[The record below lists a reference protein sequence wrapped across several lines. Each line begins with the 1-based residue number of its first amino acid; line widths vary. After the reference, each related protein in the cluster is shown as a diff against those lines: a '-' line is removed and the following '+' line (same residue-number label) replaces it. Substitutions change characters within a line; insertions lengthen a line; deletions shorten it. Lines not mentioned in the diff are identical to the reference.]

1 MEPTADYNHSGDPS
15 GCPSSG
21 MTPSAFL
28 TALWGDQPPGMINIW
43 RLPDRTS
50 SWHRELGGIDSLLK
64 EHANGEL
71 YTGVSLSDP
80 QKGRFT
86 TKNRIEEAA
95 AGAIAGVWA
104 DIDVFHPVHTKAGR
118 LPANR
123 EEAREVMAQLPY
135 EPTLIV
141 DSGHGLQYWWLL
153 EKPWV
158 FKDEGEWAEARRM
171 VQWWHQMTLK
181 LFEPKGWTADSVY
194 DLSRILRIPGTF
206 NNKVKDDPKE
216 VVAIKTGGPRYTTQD
231 FTKLVPEDFEATA
244 PVPEQRRGK
253 RNTSEQQQG
262 STTTS
267 GLVLN
272 PDAEPKPVRLNA
284 LLKADIKAMLTWKHQ
299 RPDLRDQ
306 SPSGYNMS
314 LADIAVRAGWP
325 DQEVVNLLICWRR
338 IHGCDL
344 KLRERYYELTLA
356 RAKEPIQ
363 TEREQRKLEETLADP
378 PEGEGEIGNGV
389 TDRPDD
395 SGIDQTYDYRKANGD
410 LLFQVVR
417 YGPTPG
423 GEPRFLQRRPGRVSS
438 DPDTTWIWDTK
449 GVRTIPYR
457 LPELVAATSDVC
469 VWIVEGEKDADRLHG
484 HGLLAT
490 TNAGGPGKWYKG
502 CTKAVMGRPVA
513 IIPDND
519 IPGADHAFKV
529 ASALTGVAQSVRVLN
544 LPGVGDGGD
553 VSEWLDQ
560 GHTVDELRDLLAQ
573 TTTFEPP
580 SPKDRSTEDGSGWA
594 NKSTLRPATL
604 RITADMLGRGFFVNI
619 DDDEFHYFD
628 REQRQLV
635 FIDDDEPEFML
646 LLAERYQ
653 INRKDNIFGYLHQ
666 HLRVEAHARGIQ
678 ARARQFSYYDRDAN
692 VVFLDMGAGRVLKI
706 SADTIEIGDNGEDSV
721 LFMPLSDHSPWQ
733 YRSPTTPGILHD
745 TVVANVNFTE
755 EDSVF
760 TIRQQR
766 LLLLLWMVS
775 MAFESMM
782 PTKILAVAVGPG
794 GSGKTSLF
802 RTCGQILIGA
812 PFQVDSLQQL
822 DKGEDDFWTNLG
834 HTFFCC
840 YDNVDQ
846 TIRWLPDAL
855 AQAATGVR
863 RSKRQLHTSS
873 KLHRREISCILAL
886 TARTPTGSLRRDDVA
901 DRSLLFHLD
910 DLPAKRPEFDIQNE
924 VARLRDDLMS
934 DYATMVQK
942 TLRVPLESVQVA
954 DPGVRMADF
963 ALVVTRIGAGLG
975 PDVRALT
982 DEAILRFQQAQQQF
996 ATEED
1001 TLTTLLEIWLT
1012 ESTPSRYGEFV
1023 PTRDLL
1029 RDLRAIAKAEDIK
1042 FVVTNATSLGRQ
1054 MKNRKAALSRRFE
1067 VTQDRNGKEKGWIF
1081 RIRKDPAAE
1090 AQS

>member
-1 MEPTADYNHSGDPS
+1 MSPRAGPS
-15 GCPSSG
+15 
-21 MTPSAFL
+21 
-28 TALWGDQPPGMINIW
+28 
-43 RLPDRTS
+43 
-50 SWHRELGGIDSLLK
+50 
-64 EHANGEL
+64 
-71 YTGVSLSDP
+71 
-80 QKGRFT
+80 
-86 TKNRIEEAA
+86 
-95 AGAIAGVWA
+95 
-104 DIDVFHPVHTKAGR
+104 
-118 LPANR
+118 
-123 EEAREVMAQLPY
+123 
-135 EPTLIV
+135 
-141 DSGHGLQYWWLL
+141 
-153 EKPWV
+153 
-158 FKDEGEWAEARRM
+158 
-171 VQWWHQMTLK
+171 
-181 LFEPKGWTADSVY
+181 DSVY

-206 NNKVKDDPKE
+206 NNKVPDDPKE
-216 VVAIKTGGPRYTTQD
+216 VVAIKTGGPRYAVED
-231 FTKLVPEDFEATA
+231 FRKLVPEEFVATA
-244 PVPEQRRGK
+244 PAPEQRRG
-253 RNTSEQQQG
+253 RRGRASYEASATS
-262 STTTS
+262 S
-267 GLVLN
+267 GLILD
-272 PDAEPKPVRLNA
+272 PKAEPNMVRLHA
-284 LLKADIKAMLTWKHQ
+284 LIKADRKFQKSWDRN
-299 RPDLRDQ
+299 RPDLKDQ
-306 SPSGYNMS
+306 SPSSYNMS
-314 LADIAVRAGWP
+314 LADIAVRADWP
-325 DQEVVNLLICWRR
+325 DQEVVNLMICWRR
-338 IHGCDL
+338 LHGEDL

-363 TEREQRKLEETLADP
+363 KEREQRKLEETLADP
-378 PEGEGEIGNGV
+378 PEGEGEIGNGA

-438 DPDTTWIWDTK
+438 DPDTAWIWDTK

-573 TTTFEPP
+573 TPIFEPP
-580 SPKDRSTEDGSGWA
+580 APKDQSTGSGSGWA
-594 NKSTLRPATL
+594 NKSTFRPPTL
-604 RITADMLGRGFFVNI
+604 RITADMLGRGFFVNSGGRG
-619 DDDEFHYFD
+619 DEFYYFD

-635 FIDDDEPEFML
+635 FIDDDEPDFML

-653 INRKDNIFGYLHQ
+653 INRKDNIFGYLHH
-666 HLRVEAHARGIQ
+666 HLRVEAHARGTK
-678 ARARQFSYYDRDAN
+678 ARVRRFSYYDRDAN
-692 VVFLDMGAGRVLKI
+692 VVFLDMGAGSVLKI
-706 SADTIEIGDNGEDSV
+706 SADTIEVGNNGEDSV

-733 YRSPTTPGILHD
+733 YRSPTTPNILHD
-745 TVVANVNFTE
+745 TVVAKVNFVE

-766 LLLLLWMVS
+766 LLLLLWLVS
-775 MAFESMM
+775 LAFESMM
-782 PTKILAVAVGPG
+782 PTKVLAVAVGPG
-794 GSGKTSLF
+794 GSGKTTLF
-802 RTCGQILIGA
+802 RTCGQMLIGA
-812 PFQVDSLQQL
+812 SFQVDSLQQL

-873 KLHRREISCILAL
+873 KLHRREISCMLAL

-975 PDVRALT
+975 PDIQDLT
-982 DEAILRFQQAQQQF
+982 DEAILRFRQAQQRF

-1012 ESTPSRYGEFV
+1012 ESKPSPDGEFV
-1023 PTRDLL
+1023 PTRELL
-1029 RDLRAIAKAEDIK
+1029 YQLRAIAKAQDIK
-1042 FVVTNATSLGRQ
+1042 FAVMNATSLGRQ
-1054 MKNRKAALSRRFE
+1054 LRNKKDALAERFE
-1067 VTQDRNGKEKGWIF
+1067 VTQDRNGQEKGWIF
-1081 RIRKDPAAE
+1081 RTRNDPAAE
-1090 AQS
+1090 DQG

>member
-1 MEPTADYNHSGDPS
+1 MRSRGA
-15 GCPSSG
+15 
-21 MTPSAFL
+21 
-28 TALWGDQPPGMINIW
+28 PGI
-43 RLPDRTS
+43 RYDR
-50 SWHRELGGIDSLLK
+50 E
-64 EHANGEL
+64 
-71 YTGVSLSDP
+71 
-80 QKGRFT
+80 QFT
-86 TKNRIEEAA
+86 
-95 AGAIAGVWA
+95 
-104 DIDVFHPVHTKAGR
+104 
-118 LPANR
+118 
-123 EEAREVMAQLPY
+123 Q
-135 EPTLIV
+135 
-141 DSGHGLQYWWLL
+141 
-153 EKPWV
+153 
-158 FKDEGEWAEARRM
+158 
-171 VQWWHQMTLK
+171 
-181 LFEPKGWTADSVY
+181 
-194 DLSRILRIPGTF
+194 
-206 NNKVKDDPKE
+206 
-216 VVAIKTGGPRYTTQD
+216 
-231 FTKLVPEDFEATA
+231 LVPEDFKATPMGA
-244 PVPEQRRGK
+244 RRS
-253 RNTSEQQQG
+253 TSG
-262 STTTS
+262 SGARFSTEGS
-267 GLVLN
+267 GLVLQD
-272 PDAEPKPVRLNA
+272 DAQPSQVRLDTLLKLEPKFRA
-284 LLKADIKAMLTWKHQ
+284 TWEKR
-299 RPDLRDQ
+299 RPDLSDQ
-306 SPSGYNMS
+306 SASAYDMA
-314 LADIAVRAGWP
+314 LANAAVRADWP
-325 DQEVVNLLICWRR
+325 DQEIVNLLIAFRR
-338 IHGCDL
+338 THEFDL
-344 KLRERYYELTLA
+344 KLRENYYALTIGK
-356 RAKEPIQ
+356 AKEPIQ

-378 PEGEGEIGNGV
+378 PEGEGEIGNGA

-438 DPDTTWIWDTK
+438 EPDTAWIWDTQ
-449 GVRTIPYR
+449 GVRMVPYR
-457 LPELVAATSDVC
+457 LPELLAATSDVC

-484 HGLLAT
+484 LGLLAT

-502 CTKAVMGRPVA
+502 CTKALMGRPVA

-519 IPGADHAFKV
+519 IPGIDHAIQV

-553 VSEWLDQ
+553 VSEWMDQ

-580 SPKDRSTEDGSGWA
+580 SPKDQSTGDGSGWA

-604 RITADMLGRGFFVNI
+604 RITANMLGRGFFVNTGGG
-619 DDDEFHYFD
+619 DEFYYFD

-635 FIDDDEPEFML
+635 VIDDDEPDFML

-666 HLRVEAHARGIQ
+666 HLRVEAHARGIKV
-678 ARARQFSYYDRDAN
+678 RVRQFSYYDRDAN

-706 SADTIEIGDNGEDSV
+706 SADTIEVGDNGEDSV

-745 TVVANVNFTE
+745 TVVRNVNFTE

-766 LLLLLWMVS
+766 LMLLLWLLS

-802 RTCGQILIGA
+802 RTCGQMLIGA

-822 DKGEDDFWTNLG
+822 DKGEDDFWTNLT

-873 KLHRREISCILAL
+873 KLHRRDISCMLAL
-886 TARTPTGSLRRDDVA
+886 TARTPTGSLRREDVA

-910 DLPAKRPEFDIQNE
+910 DLPAKRPEYDIQNE

-963 ALVVTRIGAGLG
+963 ALVITRIGAGLG
-975 PDVRALT
+975 PDIRALT
-982 DEAILRFQQAQQQF
+982 DEAILRIKPAQQRF

-1001 TLTTLLEIWLT
+1001 VLTTLLEIWLT
-1012 ESTPSRYGEFV
+1012 ESAPSRDGEFV
-1023 PTRDLL
+1023 PTRQLL
-1029 RDLRAIAKAEDIK
+1029 PQLREIAKEKDLK
-1042 FVVTNATSLGRQ
+1042 FAVMNATSLGRQ
-1054 MKNRKAALSRRFE
+1054 LRNRKAALSRRFE
-1067 VTQDRNGKEKGWIF
+1067 VTQDRNGQEKGWIF

-1090 AQS
+1090 AQG